1 MLAGAVLVA
10 LVLVAYLAPR
20 RGLLGGCALVAVG
33 LLWLVT
39 NKSME
44 GRTIIHL
51 DPDHGFTVADLAG
64 VAAIV
69 LGVLQ
74 SWSDVARRM
83 DRRRRHP

>member
-1 MLAGAVLVA
+1 MLAGVGLLV
-10 LVLVAYLAPR
+10 LVLVAYFAPR
-20 RGLLGGCALVAVG
+20 HGLLGGGALVAAG

-51 DPDHGFTVADLAG
+51 TPDHGVTVADLAG

-69 LGVLQ
+69 LGASQV
-74 SWSDVARRM
+74 WRRWP
-83 DRRRRHP
+83 RRRG